1 MGCYADIYAGE
12 RRILTYKNVLP
23 DFLTDIFN
31 DCDKIHEFGKKA
43 SRIAKQYG
51 LEDLANWLGEY
62 DDNEMII
69 FVQKASVIKK
79 RLAIYGYSDDLY
91 KSQITESLDENEE
104 FLKQLIIENKKD
116 LGYSRALKQ
125 DLTKLRE
132 FRSNGDENVDLI
144 GRIRQTDFLNGDEI
158 LNYIPD
164 DIIFY
169 GCVCSLKDD
178 DYIVLDYSDLNSG
191 GYMDISE
198 FSSKDDNPIIIAE
211 GVNDFKVLD
220 CSLGIIYPELVDNI
234 TFLDIEG
241 YKVEGGA
248 GAAVKMIKSFAGA
261 GIKNRILALL
271 DNDTGALS
279 ALRSVK
285 NKPFKL
291 PANLK
296 IVQYPNIKI
305 CEKYPTV
312 GPQGEVVMDV
322 NGLAGSIE
330 MYLGKEVLTNDGE
343 LEKIMWTS
351 YMDDVQKY
359 QGELINKKDVNKR
372 FDEIIKKVTKDNYEY
387 DFSDLKTL
395 WDYVIS
401 QLAHVG

>member
-116 LGYSRALKQ
+116 LGYSRALKE

-211 GVNDFKVLD
+211 GVNDFKVLN

>member
-116 LGYSRALKQ
+116 LGYSRALKE

-178 DYIVLDYSDLNSG
+178 DYIVLDYSDLNGG

-211 GVNDFKVLD
+211 GVNDFKVLNY
-220 CSLGIIYPELVDNI
+220 SLGIIYPELVDNI

>member
-1 MGCYADIYAGE
+1 MYC
-12 RRILTYKNVLP
+12 RI
-23 DFLTDIFN
+23 FLTDIFN

-116 LGYSRALKQ
+116 LGYSRALKE

-211 GVNDFKVLD
+211 GVNDFKVLN